1 MLGMKKKQ
9 KAVVEALKKDAAA
22 VKEFLISLQNNH
34 EQTFSDEEKQALE
47 AIDKYLEN
55 LGVFFSGFEKGLK

>member
-1 MLGMKKKQ
+1 MLGRKKKQ
-9 KAVVEALKKDAAA
+9 KAVVEALKKDSAA
-22 VKEFLISLQNNH
+22 VKEFLLSLKVNH

-55 LGVFFSGFEKGLK
+55 LGIFFAGFEKGLR